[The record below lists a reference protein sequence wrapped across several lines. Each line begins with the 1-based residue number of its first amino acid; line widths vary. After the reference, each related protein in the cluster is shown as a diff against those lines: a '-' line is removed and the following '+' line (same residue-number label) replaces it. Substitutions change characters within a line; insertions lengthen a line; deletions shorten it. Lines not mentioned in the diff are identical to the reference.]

1 MQPQSANL
9 VGDQLWLPVG
19 VKIKWRGGKI
29 MFTREVT
36 SGAYEKLTCRYFY
49 ILYSPIQPC
58 FCGIL
63 TGCRRY
69 CFSKLMFPG
78 TLQARSQDF
87 LKGGYIDV

>member
-1 MQPQSANL
+1 
-9 VGDQLWLPVG
+9 
-19 VKIKWRGGKI
+19 
-29 MFTREVT
+29 MFTCEECMGNIR
-36 SGAYEKLTCRYFY
+36 SLQKLTCKYFY